1 MTKESKEL
9 LYSNIGN
16 LTRSPQWR
24 FVIDDYLYDKYL
36 KEQGKIIAEFC
47 DNQNSDE
54 YKNAFRAKQ
63 SVEWFKEWI
72 EATSKEAQE
81 YIDSLNAY
89 QYGR

>member
-16 LTRSPQWR
+16 LTRSLQWR

-36 KEQGKIIAEFC
+36 TEQGKIIAEFC

-63 SVEWFKEWI
+63 SIEWFNKV
-72 EATSKEAQE
+72 
-81 YIDSLNAY
+81 
-89 QYGR
+89 GRGY